1 MAILTSKDRKKLNN
15 AAKKKKNT
23 DTGRT
28 AAEKQRKKSVA
39 ENAAAEKKKNKSS
52 ASKKKATSSSVLND
66 TEKKEVEEIRRRTQS
81 LRDRNTAV
89 SQRDAYDAAR
99 RKSYGERESVK
110 ESKTK
115 FGDIV
120 RSDARDLVQTG
131 SVPKRHYD
139 YGLKKYVTEEESRTA
154 SRTRDEYDQNVR
166 ASYGARNNQR
176 VEGIYTSGNNTT
188 KKKTSHMEETRQYDD
203 ALKNAMKLEP
213 DEMYGVKMGSAEDAL
228 KEAEDFSDKNKLQ
241 NSADNARLYLNA
253 WDRIDPKDHGQAAA
267 YIVYGIGLNDET
279 RNTVMNAFKNASD
292 DDRIAIY
299 QAAIQTVGYTD
310 DVKKMENQ
318 LKSGIKWASD
328 NDYRNKVKTA
338 AFVNSTST
346 PAQNIQKA
354 AEDLKSGAKGQ
365 PTARQINLYN
375 SYQKGIE
382 FSKEWAKTHDYSNM
396 DYFIDKYYGANDAF
410 LAGLIDA
417 VGLNVADLTDVDKE
431 GYLLG
436 GIVSPWKGM
445 SDEKSFLDN
454 GVQMLT
460 NIVNSVL
467 SITKL
472 PLKLMTKGLS
482 YIPGMDESLD
492 EASEEALRWSADLQK
507 AIQFYDF
514 KTEYA
519 GADKSKLVK
528 TAGNIESFVV
538 ENIPGIALSIVYPA
552 AGTAVFGAQAGGSY
566 GRAAYESGATLDE
579 AISYGTIAAL
589 AEVGTEKLF
598 PMAGTFGKSL
608 TERIFSTTAMRT
620 ARDKYLYQT
629 TIDMLEKSGFRN
641 SVSGRILK
649 NVLEGGGEA
658 TEEMIME
665 IVNPYLQRAIY
676 DEGAENADLSSIL
689 ESGLYGLA
697 VAAVL
702 HLPSNVL
709 NVTGDSLGALRRLN
723 YKITAADQKRDTI
736 KIIRNELSLG
746 LITEEEAKKRL
757 EEADINYALAM
768 ELYDVA
774 TGKGSLRV
782 AEEAAYEEKTESDTR
797 RIYDSAEEAQKSL
810 ENEFKGKKIGD
821 EVKGAYFD
829 GEEVREFTAAKTE
842 EGVKYRTADQT
853 EGDIETYRAKAEK
866 IKNAKNET
874 ERSGYQL
881 NVKEDIIREVSAL
894 SKALGRTIVFDD
906 VAKTYNEDGS
916 ANVTRG
922 WFDEKDGSIHVNIHN
937 ETPAATVVAHEITH
951 SLEGTKA
958 YAAMQKAVFDY
969 YRSSLGAERKERGA
983 LYIEGG
989 KTLESEEDVD
999 YEVMANFVETKL
1011 LTDKET
1017 INYIVKRNKTFGEK
1031 IVNGINRMIQRK
1043 IGSKEQKFLAGIR
1056 TKWESAL
1063 DESRK
1068 EGDKKGPSEDIAYSE
1083 TEEIRKKYGEK
1094 EPYNRIAGRKYSVGK
1109 ERDREYMDAVERGDM
1124 ETAQRMVDQAAK
1136 DAGYTERLYHQTDAE
1151 FTVFEPRHK
1160 GAGSRDNETP
1170 YGIFMKTSS
1179 ANIGLKGNKQMELYA
1194 KIQNPLVAY
1203 DRRSLRKMIESMSPE
1218 YRNLK
1223 EEIKNIDKEYG
1234 EKFENA
1240 KTGWT
1245 NYITEWRKNN
1255 PDAKRTALYDDPE
1268 FQRLFDEED
1277 RIIDEW
1283 TEKASNLDE
1292 RAKEEITRTLTDS
1305 GYDGIILSR
1314 DEGSF
1319 GRSTDAY
1326 IALDSSQVKSADA
1339 VTYDDS
1345 GNVVPL
1351 SERFDARDADIR
1363 YAFGIEKRSEV
1374 LPSTDKWKRGDSFSE
1389 IKSVFP
1395 TLFELDADEAEKRN
1409 PTQIRGT
1416 VTTYRK
1422 IYDIL
1427 SSEGF
1432 NGKILDASSGLG
1444 YGTRA
1449 GREEYGYDVDDV
1461 EPFPD
1466 KNYKPK
1472 YTKYADIEENYDVI
1486 ISNAVLNVIPQDIR
1500 DDVVRQMGG
1509 LLKPG
1514 GRIFINVRGKEVLTN
1529 KSNVIIDKDN
1539 MEVFVSSTGS
1549 YQKGFTN
1556 GELKAYLED
1565 ALGNNY
1571 TVQIDKRFGGIAAV
1585 VEKKT
1590 KKYSYAREKRKVSA
1604 EMGELIKAYNAE
1616 MMGVFYERSSADRRK
1631 LWDMIHE
1638 EMVHAIET
1646 GAVRNE
1652 KIREIITFAYET
1664 GYRMENQEPS
1674 AENTWGGG
1682 IYVPKE
1688 YRGEM
1693 DSLGGLRAVNR
1704 KMMGSG
1710 IYFTYKRKKKGT
1722 DIRFGSID
1730 EAYNELL
1737 SVNPMMGETTDPSE
1751 QVSNIIDFFGG
1762 RETKQTLK
1770 DMDEE
1775 FFETDF
1781 VEPYKDDIEKTVEKA
1796 FDDISTLARYEMTEK
1811 ARKEGEEAGEKKG
1824 IEKGK
1829 KEASKE
1835 YAAEQKKEK
1844 KQQAKEEKKRV
1855 DAQRKADESTMRM
1868 HDRLVKEIQKEA
1880 DRKYAAEEKKKEK
1893 ERQKMDEETLK
1904 EHDRLMKEEERKR
1917 KKEVKE
1923 ELNKQAKEYKE
1934 AQKAERKSY
1943 EEIIKGQE
1951 KQKKK
1956 LEKEMDQQERQ
1967 KKREEDSK
1975 RDKDRRGERIQLAQQ
1990 EAKRRR
1996 EKPQPGSTK
2005 SMYLNNKNVRKLCF
2019 EFRTD
2024 VISRLVEMGL
2034 FTDTNGEVVIDNNG
2048 MEVAWKTT
2056 YGKWEASNKK
2066 NEYTPYWGLTTLA
2079 EKEGIDA
2086 DTFYTIYSKLVKMKE
2101 QGSTEGKNPKKRIV
2115 EYIESLDLTAKQ
2127 KMFLYFDAA
2136 KYAYSKRPG
2145 TGNTKPFTDGG
2156 TVTEPKGNIRGIMIR
2171 LLDDITFDMYRNANM
2186 APTLLQS
2193 EESRQIRQKDITDF
2207 LDAVF
2212 GEETSEQKDQ
2222 FAAYFMGIIED
2233 LSSQIE
2239 SARMIAMSN
2248 LLIDKPQE
2256 KNSLRMNIVRSYRQ
2270 TKRQFVA
2277 EGEAYER
2284 MSRKLKDPLYAA
2296 YYYGAKKY
2304 TAVANEMIY
2313 GKGQRGMDGKK
2324 QGKSLY
2330 QIFEPI
2336 FKADE
2341 KNKNNEKMKLLTLFV
2356 NCRHDMYRLMNGKGY
2371 TGYTVE
2377 ECKDIVERIS
2387 EKYPEIV
2394 KAGDEIADYGRNLL
2408 RMCVESGRLS
2418 EEDYQYYTIKYPYYV
2433 PAFRYVERTY
2443 YDREGKVVRRDKD
2456 VIRKAKGG
2464 TQPDVLPLFDQ
2475 MVNKTNEIVKVCK
2488 KNQLA
2493 GRLAN
2498 AHRLGATEYIADVRL
2513 TEAEERKKKKAEREQ
2528 KKKEKQVKKNG
2539 GVVEKN
2545 LVSEEE
2551 TPMEDMI
2558 DAIGEEEEN
2567 LEDIIPWYSNGV
2579 KYEIEVADEGILIG
2593 WDKLSPIKNEKD
2605 WLKVL
2610 RKFNDFRRGVLTQ
2623 YNPTFWFTNGIK
2635 DLQDLFLYYPHAQRI
2650 PKYYAIAIKTMFAG
2664 NVTGLKKG
2672 IDKRRGKQTDE
2683 ERKNEAMLQE
2693 YLAYG
2698 MAESSIFQYDE
2709 TEGGRRKKRTKIK
2722 GALRKPLD
2730 LFDGL
2735 NFSVEQL
2742 PRFAVYLETI
2752 DRLEKQRKKGGNEY
2766 TDEEIKTIAVYN
2778 ASDATVNFGRSG
2790 TVVKNLNTY
2799 GCTFLNAGV
2808 QGTSKFVRMFT
2819 QVKDGNVKTIAFR
2832 ALGLGVKLSI
2842 FGLSPRILSD
2852 IFYGDD
2858 DDDKGWMQELREL
2871 FFGNDAA
2878 KVQKE
2883 YAEMADYQKLNY
2895 YLIYAKG
2902 TWIRIPRG
2910 RVAAFVRSFEF
2921 NGTKVSEDEMDA
2933 LDLVIA
2939 QMDMASDTILFG
2951 NPITNNI
2958 LGPCIEVWNNKDN
2971 WGREIVSEYEDK
2983 GEGFHYLEYDE
2994 DTSDL
2999 AIKLAEFGH
3008 YLTGTRFGKENSRLL
3023 DFSPKKL
3030 DHLISQYLGSYSNLI
3045 VPFLS
3050 GDQTLSEKGMDAVM
3064 SLAKKFYVDPTLSNR
3079 LAGDYYDLKEEY
3091 TNIAN
3096 AHDGD
3101 SPYAVVDYVFKDYNE
3116 QLKVKR
3122 EMIQTI
3128 TADPNMTRKQ
3138 KLDRVSEIRA
3148 EMNELYRQ
3156 GIADAKDLLGY
3167 ADANYFGKEGNR
3179 EVYEDWLDLT
3189 KDSDWKLSTMSDSAQ
3204 AMYNEISSTGVTT
3217 DNFVKAYNFF
3227 GNLTGDKDEN
3237 GKTIRN
3243 SKRDKFVTYLN
3254 SLPATAEQKKE
3265 MYYSIGGYSRNK
3277 EAPTF
3282 ADGEYKQPVLT
3293 DMTSPLASGGRIS
3306 SGYGQRVCP
3315 FHGEEFHA
3323 AVDIAAPA
3331 GTAIG
3336 SALSGTVTMAAYSG
3350 GFGNTVEVT
3359 SVDANGNT
3367 IVTKYNHMSELG
3379 VEVGDVIGQGVQVGK
3394 VGSTGSST
3402 GPHLDFRLKIN
3413 GEWVDPEQY
3422 LDLESA
3428 GVVNSTGYSAKAASG
3443 GSASGGYAS
3452 SGGGGSKSSGSKS
3465 GGGSSGGRR
3474 SSGTATASTGS
3485 RRSSTGSGSS
3495 GGSSGGVTL
3504 PTASQA
3510 SAITGR
3516 STKATTYS
3524 QGGVTLPTAKDL
3536 ARSRG
3541 TISSTASA
3549 KSTQRT
3555 GRSKGSF
3562 WNENIL
3568 G

>member
-676 DEGAENADLSSIL
+676 DEGAENADLSSIW

-797 RIYDSAEEAQKSL
+797 RIYDSAEEAKKSL

-951 SLEGTKA
+951 SLEKTNA
-958 YAAMQKAVFDY
+958 YKAMQKAVFDY

-983 LYIEGG
+983 LYAEGG
-989 KTLESEEDVD
+989 KTLESAKDVD

-1017 INYIVKRNKTFGEK
+1017 INYIVKRNKTFGER
-1031 IVNGINRMIQRK
+1031 IVNGINRIVQRK
-1043 IGSKEQKFLAGIR
+1043 IGSKEQKFLAGVR
-1056 TKWESAL
+1056 TKWEAAL
-1063 DESRK
+1063 EESRK
-1068 EGDKKGPSEDIAYSE
+1068 EGGQ
-1083 TEEIRKKYGEK
+1083 K
-1094 EPYNRIAGRKYSVGK
+1094 EPYGDGKVAYSIYETVNGEKFVVLDQHQGLFAGVEETDYSKIVKEFLEAEFSGKRIPVSEYESILVDKTGINKNLYPGKNESNRTAKLKASIELDELLLASEYLRHDIDHKNHSFAKDGFDYYRAVFIVDGKVFECQIDIGYDATQGGTFYLIDNVKNITSSNYGEYLSHLLRPHSSVSTGSDSKHSISDSAKKDNRKYSLGK
-1109 ERDREYMDAVERGDM
+1109 ERDREYMAAVERGDM
-1124 ETAQRMVDQAAK
+1124 GTAQRMVDQAAK
-1136 DAGYTERLYHQTDAE
+1136 AAGYSIKAWHGTPNKG
-1151 FTVFEPRHK
+1151 FTVFDEDK
-1160 GAGSRDNETP
+1160 IGSTTDN
-1170 YGIFMKTSS
+1170 GIFGHGFYFSTNKGTAEGYAGNSGRVISVFLKVKKPWWMNAHKNKKEVANELGMSEGALYNLALRRKSMK
-1179 ANIGLKGNKQMELYA
+1179 KGNKGMVVPSYSEVRQFSTHL
-1194 KIQNPLVAY
+1194 
-1203 DRRSLRKMIESMSPE
+1203 
-1218 YRNLK
+1218 
-1223 EEIKNIDKEYG
+1223 KEYG
-1234 EKFENA
+1234 YDSVVVQHGA
-1240 KTGWT
+1240 H
-1245 NYITEWRKNN
+1245 NY
-1255 PDAKRTALYDDPE
+1255 
-1268 FQRLFDEED
+1268 
-1277 RIIDEW
+1277 
-1283 TEKASNLDE
+1283 
-1292 RAKEEITRTLTDS
+1292 EIVV
-1305 GYDGIILSR
+1305 
-1314 DEGSF
+1314 
-1319 GRSTDAY
+1319 
-1326 IALDSSQVKSADA
+1326 LDSEQIKSADA
-1339 VTYDDS
+1339 VTYDDK
-1345 GNVVPL
+1345 GNVIPL
-1351 SERFDARDADIR
+1351 SERFDAGEVDIR
-1363 YAFGIEKRSEV
+1363 Y
-1374 LPSTDKWKRGDSFSE
+1374 
-1389 IKSVFP
+1389 SV
-1395 TLFELDADEAEKRN
+1395 
-1409 PTQIRGT
+1409 
-1416 VTTYRK
+1416 
-1422 IYDIL
+1422 
-1427 SSEGF
+1427 
-1432 NGKILDASSGLG
+1432 GK
-1444 YGTRA
+1444 
-1449 GREEYGYDVDDV
+1449 
-1461 EPFPD
+1461 
-1466 KNYKPK
+1466 
-1472 YTKYADIEENYDVI
+1472 
-1486 ISNAVLNVIPQDIR
+1486 
-1500 DDVVRQMGG
+1500 
-1509 LLKPG
+1509 
-1514 GRIFINVRGKEVLTN
+1514 
-1529 KSNVIIDKDN
+1529 
-1539 MEVFVSSTGS
+1539 
-1549 YQKGFTN
+1549 
-1556 GELKAYLED
+1556 
-1565 ALGNNY
+1565 
-1571 TVQIDKRFGGIAAV
+1571 
-1585 VEKKT
+1585 
-1590 KKYSYAREKRKVSA
+1590 EKRKVSA

-1693 DSLGGLRAVNR
+1693 DYLGGLRAVNR

-1762 RETKQTLK
+1762 GEGKQTLK

-1796 FDDISTLARYEMTEK
+1796 FDDISTLARYEMTQK

-1829 KEASKE
+1829 KEAFKE

-1868 HDRLVKEIQKEA
+1868 HDRLIKEVQDEA

-1967 KKREEDSK
+1967 KKRDEDYK
-1975 RDKDRRGERIQLAQQ
+1975 RDKERRGERIKAAQQ

-1996 EKPQPGSTK
+1996 EKPEPGSTK
-2005 SMYLNNKNVRKLCF
+2005 SMYLNNKSVRKLCF
-2019 EFRTD
+2019 EFRTE

-2034 FTDTNGEVVIDNNG
+2034 FTDTNGNVVIDNNG

-2277 EGEAYER
+2277 EGEAFER

-2528 KKKEKQVKKNG
+2528 KKKEKQAKKNG

-2605 WLKVL
+2605 WMKVL
-2610 RKFNDFRRGVLTQ
+2610 RKFNDLRRGVLTQ

-2778 ASDATVNFGRSG
+2778 ASDATLNFGRSG

-2832 ALGLGVKLSI
+2832 ALGIGVKLSI
-2842 FGLSPRILSD
+2842 FGLSPRILND

-2871 FFGNDAA
+2871 FFKDDVE

-2895 YLIYAKG
+2895 YLIYIG
-2902 TWIRIPRG
+2902 GEWIRIPRG

-2921 NGTKVSEDEMDA
+2921 NGTKVYEGEMDA

-2999 AIKLAEFGH
+2999 AIKLAEFCH
-3008 YLTGTRFGKENSRLL
+3008 RLTGTRFGKENSRIL

-3030 DHLISQYLGSYSNLI
+3030 DHLIQQYLGPYSNLI

-3050 GDQTLSEKGMDAVM
+3050 GDQTLSEKGMDALV

-3138 KLDRVSEIRA
+3138 KLERVSEIRA

-3179 EVYEDWLDLT
+3179 EVYEDWLDMT

-3204 AMYNEISSTGVTT
+3204 AMYNEISYTGVTT

-3350 GFGNTVEVT
+3350 SFGNTVEVT

-3422 LDLESA
+3422 LDLTAA
-3428 GVVNSTGYSAKAASG
+3428 GIVDSTGYSAKAASG
-3443 GSASGGYAS
+3443 GSSSGGYAS
-3452 SGGGGSKSSGSKS
+3452 SGGGGSKSGGSKS

-3524 QGGVTLPTAKDL
+3524 QGGITLPTAKDL

>member
-782 AEEAAYEEKTESDTR
+782 ADEAAYEEKTESDTR
-797 RIYDSAEEAQKSL
+797 RIYDSAEEAQKYL
-810 ENEFKGKKIGD
+810 KNELKGKKIGD

-829 GEEVREFTAAKTE
+829 GDTVREFTAAKTE

-866 IKNAKNET
+866 VKNAKNET

-881 NVKEDIIREVSAL
+881 NVKEDIIKEVSAL
-894 SKALGRTIVFDD
+894 SKALGRTIVFDEE
-906 VAKTYNEDGS
+906 AKTYNEDGS

-922 WFDEKDGSIHVNIHN
+922 WFDEKDGSVHVNIHN

-951 SLEGTKA
+951 SMEGTKA
-958 YAAMQKAVFDY
+958 YKAMQKAVFDY

-983 LYIEGG
+983 LYAEGG
-989 KTLESEEDVD
+989 KTLESEKDVD

-1017 INYIVKRNKTFGEK
+1017 INYIVKRNKTFGER
-1031 IVNGINRMIQRK
+1031 IVNGINRIIQRK
-1043 IGSKEQKFLAGIR
+1043 IGSKEQKFLAGVR
-1056 TKWESAL
+1056 KKWEAAL
-1063 DESRK
+1063 EESRK
-1068 EGDKKGPSEDIAYSE
+1068 EGDKKRPSGDIVYSE

-1124 ETAQRMVDQAAK
+1124 ETAQRMVDHAAK
-1136 DAGYTERLYHQTDAE
+1136 DAGYTEKLYHQTDAE

-1277 RIIDEW
+1277 RIIAEW

-1339 VTYDDS
+1339 VTYDDK
-1345 GNVVPL
+1345 GNVIPL
-1351 SERFDARDADIR
+1351 SERFDVGDADIR
-1363 YAFGIEKRSEV
+1363 YS
-1374 LPSTDKWKRGDSFSE
+1374 L
-1389 IKSVFP
+1389 
-1395 TLFELDADEAEKRN
+1395 
-1409 PTQIRGT
+1409 
-1416 VTTYRK
+1416 
-1422 IYDIL
+1422 
-1427 SSEGF
+1427 
-1432 NGKILDASSGLG
+1432 GK
-1444 YGTRA
+1444 
-1449 GREEYGYDVDDV
+1449 
-1461 EPFPD
+1461 
-1466 KNYKPK
+1466 
-1472 YTKYADIEENYDVI
+1472 
-1486 ISNAVLNVIPQDIR
+1486 
-1500 DDVVRQMGG
+1500 
-1509 LLKPG
+1509 
-1514 GRIFINVRGKEVLTN
+1514 
-1529 KSNVIIDKDN
+1529 
-1539 MEVFVSSTGS
+1539 
-1549 YQKGFTN
+1549 
-1556 GELKAYLED
+1556 
-1565 ALGNNY
+1565 
-1571 TVQIDKRFGGIAAV
+1571 
-1585 VEKKT
+1585 
-1590 KKYSYAREKRKVSA
+1590 EKRKVSA

-1638 EMVHAIET
+1638 EMVHTIDT

-1664 GYRMENQEPS
+1664 GYRMESQEPS

-1704 KMMGSG
+1704 KMMSSG

-1737 SVNPMMGETTDPSE
+1737 SINPMMGETTDPSE

-1762 RETKQTLK
+1762 GEGKQTLK

-1796 FDDISTLARYEMTEK
+1796 FDDISTLARYEMTQK

-1868 HDRLVKEIQKEA
+1868 HDRLVKEIQDEA

-2086 DTFYTIYSKLVKMKE
+2086 DTFYTIYSKLVKMKK
-2101 QGSTEGKNPKKRIV
+2101 QGKTEGKNPKQRIV
-2115 EYIESLDLTAKQ
+2115 EYIESLDLTVKQ

-2136 KYAYSKRPG
+2136 KYAYSNRPG

-2277 EGEAYER
+2277 EGEAFER

-2313 GKGQRGMDGKK
+2313 GKGQRGLDGKK

-2356 NCRHDMYRLMNGKGY
+2356 NCRHDQYRLMNGKGY

-2387 EKYPEIV
+2387 EKHPEIV

-2498 AHRLGATEYIADVRL
+2498 AYRLGATEYIADVRL

-2528 KKKEKQVKKNG
+2528 KKKEKQAKKNG

-2650 PKYYAIAIKTMFAG
+2650 PKYYAIAVKTMFAG

-2709 TEGGRRKKRTKIK
+2709 TEGGRRKKRTKVK

-2832 ALGLGVKLSI
+2832 ALGIGVKLSI
-2842 FGLSPRILSD
+2842 FGLSPRILND

-2858 DDDKGWMQELREL
+2858 DDDKGWMQDLRKL
-2871 FFGNDAA
+2871 FFKDEVE

-2895 YLIYAKG
+2895 YLIYFAGK
-2902 TWIRIPRG
+2902 WIRIDRG

-3293 DMTSPLASGGRIS
+3293 DMISPLASGGRIS
-3306 SGYGQRVCP
+3306 SGYGNRVCP
-3315 FHGEEFHA
+3315 FDGPEFHA
-3323 AVDIAAPA
+3323 GVDIAAPS
-3331 GTAIG
+3331 GTAVG

-3350 GFGNTVEVT
+3350 SFGNTVEVT

-3394 VGSTGSST
+3394 VGSTGNST

-3485 RRSSTGSGSS
+3485 RRSSTGIGSS

-3524 QGGVTLPTAKDL
+3524 QGGITLPTAKDL